1 MALVVKQVMKALGAD
16 PSEFSGHSLRAG
28 MVTDSLKYGIQTQ
41 IIRQVTGHRS
51 ESTLAEYIREADTF
65 GYKITEKLGL

>member
-1 MALVVKQVMKALGAD
+1 MVVKKVMKALGAD
-16 PSEFSGHSLRAG
+16 PDDFSGHSLRAG
-28 MVTDSLKYGIQTQ
+28 MVTDSLKMGIQTQ

-51 ESTLAEYIREADTF
+51 ENTLAEYIRESDTF